1 MVRFDGWVGRLVG
14 VDTAVDVYVAV
25 AVTVYVEVAVAV
37 IVDVAEGVDVFV
49 EVSVPVGVIEAVWV
63 KVGETGMMTTVDV
76 AVGMNWGVGERIAGR
91 GDGHATGVAI
101 ARGMYPP
108 LQDAS
113 KRINT
118 VARIILVILF
128 LQSLSFYRKFQ

>member
-1 MVRFDGWVGRLVG
+1 VGIVVG
-14 VDTAVDVYVAV
+14 VDAGVDENVAVLVDV
-25 AVTVYVEVAVAV
+25 
-37 IVDVAEGVDVFV
+37 GVDV
-49 EVSVPVGVIEAVWV
+49 SISVGVKDEVFV

>member
-1 MVRFDGWVGRLVG
+1 MSRLVLQPRISKARSEDRVGIVVG
-14 VDTAVDVYVAV
+14 VDAGVDENVAVLVDV
-25 AVTVYVEVAVAV
+25 
-37 IVDVAEGVDVFV
+37 GVDV
-49 EVSVPVGVIEAVWV
+49 SISVGVKDEVFV